1 MINLSVIEQ
10 AIKDLM
16 ANQITNKS
24 WPWIREIKTYGG
36 EFDEDLTTVIRSF
49 PAIWI
54 VFDGS
59 GSPKKHSHNKI
70 DYPVKFAVLVGAR
83 SVRNE
88 ESRRQ
93 GAGNSIGTYEMLDH
107 VQHLLIGNDLSAVGV
122 KGLAPLE
129 LGRTKPIFNTATRGQ
144 SISVLAQE
152 FTTQYTIIASDRD
165 REEAEVGEIHRVN
178 VDYYFQ
184 PSDEVKDEA
193 DLVELK
199 EN

>member
-1 MINLSVIEQ
+1 
-10 AIKDLM
+10 M

-122 KGLAPLE
+122 TGLAPLE

-152 FTTQYTIIASDRD
+152 FTTQYTITASDRD

-184 PSDEVKDEA
+184 PSDDVKDEA
-193 DLVELK
+193 DLVVLK
-199 EN
+199 EI